1 MFKLAFRSSVFPIFK
16 GHSGQAV
23 NEMKS
28 GKTEL
33 ADPRAVAW
41 QSPEAGEIRK
51 RSVVIAGHRTSI
63 SVENAFW
70 HALLAIAKARG
81 LSANKL
87 ITGIDRERRGN
98 LSSAIRLFVLAETMN
113 ATDRAT
119 E

>member
-1 MFKLAFRSSVFPIFK
+1 MFFNFSWATGNRAETVKR
-16 GHSGQAV
+16 
-23 NEMKS
+23 MKS
-28 GKTEL
+28 GNTEP
-33 ADPRAVAW
+33 ADLRAVAW
-41 QSPEAGEIRK
+41 QTPEAGKIRK

-70 HALLAIAKARG
+70 QALLAIAMARG

-98 LSSAIRLFVLAETMN
+98 LSSAIRLFVVAEIMKGWN
-113 ATDRAT
+113 PST

>member
-1 MFKLAFRSSVFPIFK
+1 MFKLASRSGVFSIFK
-16 GHSGQAV
+16 GHSTEAV
-23 NEMKS
+23 NGMKS

-41 QSPEAGEIRK
+41 QTPEAGEIRK

-70 HALLAIAKARG
+70 QALLAVAKARG

-98 LSSAIRLFVLAETMN
+98 LSSAIRLFVLAEIMK
-113 ATDRAT
+113 DWKPPY
-119 E
+119 